1 MLKIANT
8 GDGRPSPQ
16 EINKPKTKGYNY
28 EVPDNPLVL
37 PERKRKTTTE
47 AQVTKMLEFK

>member
-1 MLKIANT
+1 MN
-8 GDGRPSPQ
+8 GRPSPQ
-16 EINKPKTKGYNY
+16 EINEQNTKGYNY

-47 AQVTKMLEFK
+47 AQVTKMS